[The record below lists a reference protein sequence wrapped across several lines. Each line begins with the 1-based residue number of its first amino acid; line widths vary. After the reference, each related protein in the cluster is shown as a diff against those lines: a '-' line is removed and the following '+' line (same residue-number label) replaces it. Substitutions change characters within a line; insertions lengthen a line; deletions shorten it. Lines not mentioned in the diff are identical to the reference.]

1 MRIGFGWKV
10 DDRGVKISVMRILI
24 LEDEAP
30 AAKRLE
36 DMVGRFRPEWT
47 ISSVQDSV
55 KGGIRWLEENPA
67 PDLMFLDIQLADGLS
82 FDILSEISI
91 SSPIIFTTAFNQYML
106 KAFKQ
111 HSVDYLL
118 KPIDPE
124 ELEQALEKFERLYR
138 QPGQSQVLDMQSML
152 QSLKQPVYKERFIV
166 KTGQQLSYVRVDEV
180 FYFYAEEGLVYLK
193 LGNGKKH
200 ALDYTVE
207 QLAQLVDPKD
217 FFRINRKSIVHIQSV
232 RKVSPY
238 FNSRLIIDLQPKP
251 DFQAIVSRDKVGD
264 FKLWMDQ

>member
-1 MRIGFGWKV
+1 
-10 DDRGVKISVMRILI
+10 MRILI

-30 AAKRLE
+30 AAKGLE
-36 DMVGRFRPEWT
+36 DIIRRFRPEWT

-55 KGGIRWLEENPA
+55 KGGIRWLKENPA
-67 PDLMFLDIQLADGLS
+67 PDLLFMDIQLADGIS
-82 FDILSEISI
+82 FDVLSEIPI

-124 ELEQALEKFERLYR
+124 EMEQALDKFERLYR
-138 QPGQSQVLDMQSML
+138 QPGQSQVVDMESIL
-152 QSLKQPVYKERFIV
+152 QSLRQPAYKERFIV
-166 KTGQQLSYVRVDEV
+166 KIGQQLSYVRVGEV
-180 FYFYAEEGLVYLK
+180 FYFYAEEGLVFLK

-200 ALDYTVE
+200 TLDYTME

-217 FFRINRKSIVHIQSV
+217 FFRINRKCIVHIQSI

-238 FNSRLIIDLQPKP
+238 FNSRLIIDLQPKA

-264 FKLWMDQ
+264 FKLWMDR

>member
-1 MRIGFGWKV
+1 MRL
-10 DDRGVKISVMRILI
+10 LI

-36 DMVGRFRPEWT
+36 EMLRRFRPDWT

-55 KGGIRWLEENPA
+55 KGGIRWLQENPA

-82 FDILSEISI
+82 FDILAETPI

-124 ELEQALEKFERLYR
+124 ELEQALDKFERLYR
-138 QPGQSQVLDMQSML
+138 QPGQNPHLNLETIL
-152 QSLKQPVYKERFIV
+152 QTLQQPSYKERFIV
-166 KTGQQLSYVRVDEV
+166 KIGQQLSYVRVDEI
-180 FYFYAEEGLVYLK
+180 FYFYAEDGLVYLK

-200 ALDYTVE
+200 ALDYTME
-207 QLAQLVDPKD
+207 QLDQLVAPKD
-217 FFRINRKSIVHIQSV
+217 FFRINRKCIVHIQSI

-238 FNSRLIIDLQPKP
+238 FNSRLIIDLQPKA

-264 FKLWMDQ
+264 FKLWMDR